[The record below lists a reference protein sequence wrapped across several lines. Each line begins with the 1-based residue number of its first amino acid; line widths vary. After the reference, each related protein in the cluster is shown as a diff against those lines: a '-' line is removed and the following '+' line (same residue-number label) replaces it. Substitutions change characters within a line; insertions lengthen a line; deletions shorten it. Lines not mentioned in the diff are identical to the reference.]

1 MDWRHIGTEIEG
13 KKMDN
18 SFFDRVLDNIVY
30 GENSGD
36 KAVSPRGA
44 VGRFQLMPAISRAF
58 NVADP
63 TDPVQARAGALG
75 LVSEIS
81 ERAKKSKPNIT
92 EDELER
98 VIYAGYNGGIAAERA
113 VLEGR
118 DPPAKETQNYLKRIT
133 QRQVNPQ
140 IPAQPQVEISSDVF
154 KKYSQQIQWART
166 QGFTD
171 QEIMNNIRAD
181 EREANQK
188 DAQLAK
194 LVSARQQTFKS
205 VLPALKIEV
214 AKSANASGKVDLS
227 GVVDKVGAL
236 DKDGSLKLKDDI
248 EFFRNQGISDES
260 ILLELMPGLRSAIT
274 TVNKRADKSFGK
286 NLIDGV
292 VDGGE
297 TMLLGLGQTFARG
310 VDAVSGSNHSPGF
323 RLVAEEEMNDPE
335 RVALR
340 DTWGGGIGQAV
351 PDIAV
356 GVATTPI
363 GGGLS
368 TAARLGV
375 QGLAGAAT
383 NVATTPSTGAADT
396 AIQAATGAVGPVIG
410 EGIGRA
416 VSAVSPTV
424 RAGIDA
430 VKSFAQEVSQ
440 KPIAQAP
447 GKAFAPVAESF
458 SINFGNTDR
467 LGSIAEHERSQIVSQ
482 VLKDR
487 FGLAD
492 DVVAPSG
499 VLDLGRRA
507 EIVGSIQQAATKK
520 YDDILAGQKVDK
532 TLLDTRLPNID
543 QLLDDA
549 GIDSS
554 MVEQI
559 QSFLKT
565 PVVRQKVDTAV
576 RPDGSTVNVPKT
588 KVISLNKQ
596 NDPEKE
602 LLAIQRQ
609 MEAAQKQ
616 IAGETDSIRGIQ
628 RRVEQLERT
637 KKMLTGADR
646 TLLDE
651 TGKSVPKI
659 DAVVSPSAADASRL
673 LAAKNRQISDMGDI
687 TKLNDKQRNYLAR
700 LMQEK
705 ADLEQVIKYK
715 ERYKLDDID
724 EMIKRENE
732 DFARQFDFEFKN
744 GTSRLRELELKKQK
758 VEEKLFTR
766 QQAGIQDVME
776 TVYEPKTS
784 VPMKDLNDILNN
796 VEDELYKM
804 SQSQNVDN
812 IRKRAYEKLQAELKL
827 MFEGS
832 MTKDRKEAFKQA
844 DNFYGDFKAFSR
856 VLEKAQDDPLR
867 LGDAKL
873 WEQVVFSSQYK
884 NRALRDKAPLQFI
897 QKPLSAQER
906 RVNLVKDGNGRSQEQ
921 SALMDAAIIG
931 SMGGGS
937 LGFVLAR
944 ANRALTKR
952 PVNKAISNNSE
963 VLNLLKLNA
972 QDFDYPSS
980 KIWNKASNQ
989 DLNELSKL
997 MKKRAKAAIK
1007 INRTEGDRRVPS
1019 SPKIVGGLR
1028 IDDKKLLNKA
1038 IDDQAEKLALLLE
1051 IKNDARNQTVDE
1063 ATQTLIE
1070 LLRQ

>member
-1 MDWRHIGTEIEG
+1 
-13 KKMDN
+13 MDN

-44 VGRFQLMPAISRAF
+44 VGRYQLMPAISRAF

-92 EDELER
+92 QDELER

-133 QRQVNPQ
+133 QRQLNPQ
-140 IPAQPQVEISSDVF
+140 LQAQPQGPVEFSSDVF

-166 QGFTD
+166 QGFSD

-188 DAQLAK
+188 EAQLAK
-194 LVSARQQTFKS
+194 LAVARQQTFKS
-205 VLPALKIEV
+205 VLPTLKLEV

-227 GVVDKVGAL
+227 GVLNKIGEL
-236 DKDGSLKLKDDI
+236 DRDGSLKLKEDI

-260 ILLELMPGLRSAIT
+260 ILIEFIPGLRSAIT

-292 VDGGE
+292 VDGTEMMG
-297 TMLLGLGQTFARG
+297 LGLGQTFARG
-310 VDAVSGSNHSPGF
+310 VDAITGSNYSPGF
-323 RLVAEEEMNDPE
+323 RLVAEQEMNDPE

-351 PDIAV
+351 PDIAA
-356 GVATTPI
+356 GVATAPV

-375 QGLAGAAT
+375 QGLLGAGT
-383 NVATTPSTGAADT
+383 NMATTPSTSGTDT
-396 AIQAATGAVGPVIG
+396 AIQAATGAIAPVIG
-410 EGIGRA
+410 EGIGRVA
-416 VSAVSPTV
+416 TAVSPTV

-532 TLLDTRLPNID
+532 TLLETRLPKID

-549 GIDSS
+549 GIDNS

-559 QSFLKT
+559 QGFLKT

-576 RPDGSTVNVPKT
+576 RPDGSTVAVPKT

-609 MEAAQKQ
+609 IEAAQKQ
-616 IAGETDSIRGIQ
+616 VSGDTDGIRGIQ
-628 RRVEQLERT
+628 RRVETLERT
-637 KKMLTGADR
+637 KRMLTGSDR
-646 TLLDE
+646 KLLDE
-651 TGKSVPKI
+651 TGQSVAKL
-659 DAVVSPSAADASRL
+659 DDVVSPSAADAARL
-673 LAAKNRQISDMGDI
+673 LAAKNRQIADVGDP
-687 TKLNDKQRNYLAR
+687 TKLSDKQRKYLSR

-705 ADLEQVIKYK
+705 DDLEQVVKYK

-732 DFARQFDFEFKN
+732 DFARQVDFEFKN

-832 MTKDRKEAFKQA
+832 MSKDKKEAFKQA
-844 DNFYGDFKAFSR
+844 DNFYGDYKAFSR

-867 LGDAKL
+867 LGEAKL

-906 RVNLVKDGNGRSQEQ
+906 RVNLVKDNNGRSQEQ

-931 SMGGGS
+931 AMGGGS

-944 ANRALTKR
+944 ANRAMTKR

-972 QDFDYPSS
+972 RDLDYPGKS
-980 KIWNKASNQ
+980 IWDKANNQ

-1007 INRTEGDRRVPS
+1007 INRTEGDRRVPP

-1038 IDDQAEKLALLLE
+1038 IDDQSEKLALLLE
-1051 IKNDARNQTVDE
+1051 LKKSSKQSLRNQVVDE
-1063 ATQTLIE
+1063 ALIE
-1070 LLRQ
+1070 LLKQ